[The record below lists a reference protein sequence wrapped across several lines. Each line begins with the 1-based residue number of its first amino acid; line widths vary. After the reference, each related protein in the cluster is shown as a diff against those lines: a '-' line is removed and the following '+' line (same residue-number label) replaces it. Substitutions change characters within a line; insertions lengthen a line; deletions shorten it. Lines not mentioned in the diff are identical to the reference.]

1 MRRIFSVLFLL
12 GIVAF
17 MGLAFSRTSRAQGQ
31 QDQRAS
37 MMRIVGLGQFTS
49 LPSEADGTMY
59 LPVHS
64 TDRQMTLTA
73 EQWANSNSEVA
84 PLLWNSTILP
94 TEVTICGHKLSMIQG
109 GLRTSAT
116 DETVYFPVTV
126 KATGLAVPNDGCF
139 AVTPVAYLR
148 IKGITT
154 IPRTQLPSVTVW
166 ARY

>member
-1 MRRIFSVLFLL
+1 MRRFFLTVFLL
-12 GIVAF
+12 AIAALIWSSASQTG
-17 MGLAFSRTSRAQGQ
+17 RAQGQ

-49 LPSEADGTMY
+49 LPTESDGTSY

-73 EQWANSNSEVA
+73 EQWANSNNEVA
-84 PLLWNSTILP
+84 PLLWNGTILP
-94 TEVTICGHKLSMIQG
+94 THITICGHKLSMIQG

-126 KATGLAVPNDGCF
+126 SATGLAVPNDGCF

-154 IPRTQLPSVTVW
+154 IPRLQLPSVTVW

>member
-1 MRRIFSVLFLL
+1 MRRFNFVIIFLA
-12 GIVAF
+12 VA
-17 MGLAFSRTSRAQGQ
+17 GLVWATSSLTSRAQGQ

-49 LPSEADGTMY
+49 LPSEADGTLY

-73 EQWANSNSEVA
+73 EQWANTNNEVA
-84 PLLWNSTILP
+84 PLLWNGAILP
-94 TEVTICGHKLSMIQG
+94 TEVTICGRKLSMIQG

-126 KATGLAVPNDGCF
+126 KATGLAVPNEGCF

-154 IPRTQLPSVTVW
+154 IARTQLPSVTII